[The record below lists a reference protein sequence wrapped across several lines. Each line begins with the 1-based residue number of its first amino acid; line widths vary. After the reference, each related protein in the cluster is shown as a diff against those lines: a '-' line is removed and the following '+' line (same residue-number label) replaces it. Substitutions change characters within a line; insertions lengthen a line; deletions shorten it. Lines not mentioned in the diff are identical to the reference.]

1 MEQDIDFE
9 RYSRQIML
17 DDIGLAGQRRLAGST
32 VVVVGAGGL
41 GTPILTHMAAM
52 GVGRIRIVDRD
63 IIEKSNLHRQTLYRE
78 SDVGRQKAEAAADIL
93 RAVAPNTTTVEHV
106 CMSVNEGN
114 AADVISGGDVVVDAL
129 DSVSAR
135 YALNRACNRAR
146 VPFVSGGAVGVSG
159 QVLVVMPGKTACYE
173 CMFPNL
179 TDDDV
184 PSCGIEGV
192 NPAVLSVVGGMQA
205 AEAVRVMCG
214 LDPATLG
221 RVLHVNIA
229 SADFVSMRTGMVEAC
244 PVCGAG
250 GGDSRKQTHA
260 AEGPYVVEELC
271 SRGGGLRTFAIS
283 PREPRVVTAGHDNLL
298 TSGDDGSVI
307 ITSKS
312 EDEAVKLYESVSVA
326 ADSVSASVTPAR

>member
-1 MEQDIDFE
+1 MEQDTDFE

-17 DDIGLAGQRRLAGST
+17 DDIGLAGQQRLAGST

-52 GVGRIRIVDRD
+52 GVGRIKIVDRD

-78 SDVGRQKAEAAADIL
+78 SDVGRQKAEVAANVL
-93 RAVAPNTTTVEHV
+93 RAVAPSTTTIEHV

-135 YALNRACNRAR
+135 YALNLACNRAR

-179 TDDDV
+179 TDGDV

-205 AEAVRVMCG
+205 AETVRVMCG

-229 SADFVSMRTGMVEAC
+229 SADFVSMRTSMVAAC
-244 PVCGAG
+244 PVCGEG
-250 GGDSRKQTHA
+250 GGSGRKQTHVV
-260 AEGPYVVEELC
+260 EEPYVVEELC
-271 SRGGGLRTFAIS
+271 SRDGGLRTFAIS
-283 PREPRVVTAGHDNLL
+283 PREPRVVTAKHDNLL

>member
-1 MEQDIDFE
+1 
-9 RYSRQIML
+9 ML

-52 GVGRIRIVDRD
+52 GVGRIKIVDRD

-78 SDVGRQKAEAAADIL
+78 SDVGRQKAEVSANIL
-93 RAVAPNTTTVEHV
+93 RAVAPSTTTIEHV

-135 YALNRACNRAR
+135 YALNLACNRAR

-192 NPAVLSVVGGMQA
+192 NPAVLSVVGGIQA

-229 SADFVSMRTGMVEAC
+229 SADFVSMRTSMVSAC

-250 GGDSRKQTHA
+250 GGRKQTRV
-260 AEGPYVVEELC
+260 AEEPYVVEELC

-326 ADSVSASVTPAR
+326 ADPVSTSVTPAR